1 MSNNITRCS
10 DIERN
15 GNRDAAE
22 FSSMQ
27 DKTSVFRVLFS
38 QRTIF
43 FLYHDSSEGI
53 ITVLIWKLSKETKG
67 N

>member
-1 MSNNITRCS
+1 MNNNMTRCS

-38 QRTIF
+38 QSTIF
-43 FLYHDSSEGI
+43 FCI
-53 ITVLIWKLSKETKG
+53 MTPQITVLIWKLSKETKG